1 MTNKHL
7 NRRFSQCL
15 EVDIPTLATNEHT
28 SPRRTRV
35 VQALNARLGS
45 VSVFL
50 IICKILLCSFLED
63 LVELVVRLFESSAH
77 LLLEL
82 LEGAHPELCLMLGW
96 TFEEECDGRAES
108 YQSFK
113 ANCGVMVNC

>member
-7 NRRFSQCL
+7 NRRFSQSL

-45 VSVFL
+45 VPVF
-50 IICKILLCSFLED
+50 IVVCKVLLCLFLED
-63 LVELVVRLFESSAH
+63 LVELIVGFFKSFAH
-77 LLLEL
+77 FLLEL

-96 TFEEECDGRAES
+96 TVEEECDGRAES

-113 ANCGVMVNC
+113 TIAG